1 MRPNSKATTNT
12 QAVDER
18 QSLQTLNREEKTAA
32 RALSS
37 LQEASTRQ
45 EEKKIELETEIAS
58 LKERK
63 EEVWIF
69 DPLWEIFLNIRQ
81 HSHKLDEKLKSL
93 QSDYARAKQDL
104 NTQQSEYARITYV
117 PYEPFCRP
125 LG

>member
-1 MRPNSKATTNT
+1 MLILECLAHCMRPNSKATTNT

-63 EEVWIF
+63 EEV
-69 DPLWEIFLNIRQ
+69 
-81 HSHKLDEKLKSL
+81 
-93 QSDYARAKQDL
+93 
-104 NTQQSEYARITYV
+104 
-117 PYEPFCRP
+117 
-125 LG
+125 